1 MIIFNFGIPNSG
13 TDWSQEVFKKI
24 WESQNFKFQVED
36 ASTQEEL
43 NQIIDTMNVDQRMIL
58 RFHSLTEEA
67 ITAAKQDAVRP
78 FYHYRDPRDVVCTE
92 IENSDIPFATAVDLT
107 VNAYQQIHHALCLP
121 GIMVIPYEHLVGNTE
136 GLIFQMATKLGVLL
150 KLDVVSAIADEMRAL
165 QTEPQYA
172 ATAAT
177 AENSYTAQSLRI
189 DEEHTPESPCVQPL
203 IVGKWRDQL
212 TQSEK
217 SMVTRFFKPLVDQ
230 FGYGE

>member
-1 MIIFNFGIPNSG
+1 M
-13 TDWSQEVFKKI
+13 
-24 WESQNFKFQVED
+24 
-36 ASTQEEL
+36 
-43 NQIIDTMNVDQRMIL
+43 
-58 RFHSLTEEA
+58 
-67 ITAAKQDAVRP
+67 RP

-92 IENSDIPFATAVDLT
+92 IENSDTPFATAVDHT

-121 GIMVIPYEHLVGNTE
+121 GIMVIPYEHLAGNAE

-150 KLDVVSAIADEMRAL
+150 KLDVVSNIADEMRAL

-172 ATAAT
+172 AAAST
-177 AENSYTAQSLRI
+177 AEDSFATQSMRI
-189 DEEHTPESPCVQPL
+189 DEEHTPESSLVQPL

>member
-36 ASTQEEL
+36 AHTQEEL
-43 NQIIDTMNVDQRMIL
+43 NQIIDTMNVNERMIL
-58 RFHSLTEEA
+58 RFHSLTDEA

-92 IENSDIPFATAVDLT
+92 IENSDIPFATAVDQT
-107 VNAYQQIHHALCLP
+107 VNAYQEIHHALCMP
-121 GIMVIPYEHLVGNTE
+121 GIMVIPYEHLAANAE

-150 KLDVVSAIADEMRAL
+150 KLDVVSTIAEEMRAL
-165 QTEPQYA
+165 QAEPQYA
-172 ATAAT
+172 TAA
-177 AENSYTAQSLRI
+177 STAQDSFATQPMRI
-189 DEEHTPESPCVQPL
+189 DGEHTPESAFVQPL